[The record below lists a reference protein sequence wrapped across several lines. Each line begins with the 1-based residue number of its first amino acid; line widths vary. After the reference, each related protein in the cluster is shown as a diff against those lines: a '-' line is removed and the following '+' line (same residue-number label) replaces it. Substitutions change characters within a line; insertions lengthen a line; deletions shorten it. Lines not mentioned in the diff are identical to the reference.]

1 MTDATLPSADKTSM
15 RAAARRTRRAAALSH
30 GPAAALALAGL
41 AEALGLPQGGVVA
54 GYWPLEGEIDPLPLM
69 EALAS
74 QGYALALP
82 AVTETGGIL
91 EFRRWS
97 PGDGL
102 EAGPH
107 GTSHPADGPPVTP
120 AALLVP
126 LLAFDRR
133 GFRLGYGGGYYD
145 RTLGDLRRGGA
156 LLAIG
161 LAFAAQEVG
170 CVPTD
175 PWDIPL
181 DMIATEQGV
190 IVTAGK

>member
-1 MTDATLPSADKTSM
+1 M
-15 RAAARRTRRAAALSH
+15 RPIARQRRRDEAAAN

-41 AEALGLPQGGVVA
+41 AGALGLPEASVVA
-54 GYWPLEGEIDPLPLM
+54 GYWPLEGEIDPVPLM

-74 QGYALALP
+74 RGHVLALP

-91 EFRRWS
+91 EFRRWT
-97 PGDGL
+97 PGETL

-107 GTSHPADGPPVTP
+107 GTRHPPAVPPVIP
-120 AALLVP
+120 GVVLAP

-145 RTLGDLRRGGA
+145 RTLGELRRSGA
-156 LLAIG
+156 ILAIG

-170 CVPTD
+170 TVPTD

-181 DMIATEQGV
+181 DLIATEQGV

>member
-1 MTDATLPSADKTSM
+1 MTESIPPLDKTDL
-15 RAAARRTRRAAALSH
+15 RRVARQRRREVALAQ
-30 GPAAALALAGL
+30 GPAAARALAGL
-41 AEALGLPQGGVVA
+41 AGALGLAARAVVA

-69 EALAS
+69 EALAAR
-74 QGYALALP
+74 GHVLALP

-97 PGDGL
+97 PGEAL
-102 EAGPH
+102 ETGPH
-107 GTSHPADGPPVTP
+107 GTRHPAAAPPVVP

-145 RTLGDLRRGGA
+145 RTLAGLCRDGRILTV
-156 LLAIG
+156 G
-161 LAFAAQEVG
+161 LAFATQEVDT
-170 CVPTD
+170 VPTD

-181 DMIATEQGV
+181 DLIATEQGV